1 MCDKTGQETC
11 NLLRSPFDGLPL
23 INTKLF
29 ECAEQEAKRKG
40 RPSKRKKNGADQKM
54 PGLKFG
60 KNTPK
65 MHQTLAAV

>member
-1 MCDKTGQETC
+1 MNVLSKSQREKEGQANE
-11 NLLRSPFDGLPL
+11 
-23 INTKLF
+23 K
-29 ECAEQEAKRKG
+29 
-40 RPSKRKKNGADQKM
+40 KKNGADQKM